1 MLIDD
6 KEYLSKVYQKI
17 NTRLANGETQNKRRL
32 KAKTTITVIVSS
44 IIALGTSL
52 TVYAALGGT
61 IGGKPILDWFG
72 IDFSEKYSEYV
83 LPINNESI
91 ETNGAKLTL
100 TNTVCDEGFT
110 TFEFNLSL
118 NEEAKKILG
127 NTLDEENLVISFNDR
142 TGISSHNNKIEI
154 NGEVY
159 DIKSSRRH
167 QQVIK
172 ISDYEYK
179 IYQMY
184 FLTEDELKEKIN
196 FMVTLDNISI
206 VNMSEKQDFKERV
219 RNYKK
224 ESETI
229 EQQLYKS
236 GSNKKIEE
244 ILKDYDDNS
253 TYIQIKN
260 DASIPNDFKIMLETA
275 WFENGNITLN
285 DNQTGLKTFAKN
297 YKSKVSTIDDILYE
311 NNIYEDIETILAKY
325 SDDITVDEIQ
335 KDYLSDYSNVGK
347 DLSAEEYEREIEK
360 INKEM
365 SPERKHKRNE
375 LFTLLLLY
383 NQAEGIREKN
393 IAMSG
398 NFNINLSK
406 NTILKD
412 TNIISQDLQTVN
424 YKKMNISV
432 DKVTVTPIQT
442 IISLTST
449 INDIS
454 SNSIKNT
461 NDKDYI
467 GLIGYYVYDNNGNQL
482 VNHQF
487 EQKRTLILNNGNI
500 IDGESSNIVNN
511 LTFDNATMNL
521 KNYISIRTNESFD
534 SIKIV
539 PYIQEVSGENTVLDS
554 ITVKLK

>member
-110 TFEFNLSL
+110 TFEFNLIL